1 MVDLSKQL
9 SLLQLDDKDKKTE
22 KNNADIEDLRTAPLF
37 TSNILA
43 LGKIGPGGN
52 WFPQY
57 GLLGLRCETYGEEEE
72 PEPIQPDRSDA
83 TQNLLYVNIAAPHST
98 FICGSQGSGKSHTL
112 SCLLENALL
121 KPNAAGKIQKP
132 LSAVAFHYDK
142 FTSFASTQICEAAWL
157 CTAGIPVRVLVSP
170 SNLLAMKRLYG
181 EAFKNE
187 KRKPE
192 VHPLY
197 FSEQQLNVA
206 MMKTL
211 MGMGDDDNRPLYMEV
226 NDTFIP
232 QIIERKLTFS
242 SLS

>member
-9 SLLQLDDKDKKTE
+9 SLLQLDDTNKKTE
-22 KNNADIEDLRTAPLF
+22 RNNAEAEELRTAPLF
-37 TSNILA
+37 TSNITA

-57 GLLGLRCETYGEEEE
+57 GLLGLRCETYGEGEE
-72 PEPIQPDRSDA
+72 PEPFQPDTSDA
-83 TQNLLYVNIAAPHST
+83 KQNLLYVNVAAPHST

-121 KPNAAGKIQKP
+121 KPNAAGEIQKP
-132 LSAVAFHYDK
+132 LSAVVFHYDK
-142 FTSFASTQICEAAWL
+142 FTSFASTQVCEAAWL

-181 EAFKNE
+181 EAFKNA

-197 FSEQQLNVA
+197 FTESQLNIA

-211 MGMGDDDNRPLYMEV
+211 MGVGDDGNTPLYMDV
-226 NDTFIP
+226 SVALVSWRVGSAD
-232 QIIERKLTFS
+232 
-242 SLS
+242 